1 MKKRSGVDIPPSA
14 SEHER
19 VSLAIAKDWRH
30 VELSSQSI
38 RSISDIDKRY
48 LRVPNCRMA
57 GLRRTHSIPGS
68 GGFRS
73 QDYLQASS
81 RKAVMVDRWGSE
93 DKYSDGESQT
103 LTQLSSQRTQ
113 PIAQSNHFK
122 NILATQRHGE
132 IISHLKQF
140 LTTMSE
146 CSKIQ
151 SVTTLECQERL
162 DLVFEIITKLSTD
175 TRRQEIAQKDQL
187 RNLEREVSNAR
198 REMKEM
204 SEILRNKYTD
214 NTRRKEEDTSEEFCE
229 PVYARGGMH
238 EPDEG
243 ICVAEYLHEV
253 RQKRLRLDEMDST
266 PYKRCQLSKHLTTSD
281 IRSMEGSDGYDDLFS
296 DKGDS
301 YQNRSDHSQ
310 QKKQRRNQISRRF
323 EDSVKSA
330 GILYE
335 PVAQHMQRDW
345 LRSER
350 ETTIVAV
357 SNYEQASPQSSCG
370 SLTVSANRGH
380 LVKPDRKRE
389 HKPFQ
394 WGWERKDDV
403 ELEIEV
409 IGVKRAREN
418 GRDLRPSYTQPLD
431 ESTRGT
437 KSYSIYDN
445 GKAASYARSSSSG
458 APQQT
463 PTISYIRSNDRR
475 C

>member
-1 MKKRSGVDIPPSA
+1 
-14 SEHER
+14 
-19 VSLAIAKDWRH
+19 
-30 VELSSQSI
+30 
-38 RSISDIDKRY
+38 
-48 LRVPNCRMA
+48 MA
-57 GLRRTHSIPGS
+57 ALRRTHSIPVS

-73 QDYLQASS
+73 QDYQQASS

-146 CSKIQ
+146 CSKVQ

-162 DLVFEIITKLSTD
+162 DLVFEIMTKLSTD
-175 TRRQEIAQKDQL
+175 ARRQEIAQKDQL

-204 SEILRNKYTD
+204 SEILCNKYTD
-214 NTRRKEEDTSEEFCE
+214 HARRKEEDISEEFCE

-266 PYKRCQLSKHLTTSD
+266 SYKRCQLRKHLTTSD
-281 IRSMEGSDGYDDLFS
+281 MRSIEGSDGYDDLFS
-296 DKGDS
+296 DNGDS
-301 YQNRSDHSQ
+301 HQDRSDHSQ
-310 QKKQRRNQISRRF
+310 QKKQHGNQISRRF
-323 EDSVKSA
+323 EDSVKTASV
-330 GILYE
+330 LYE
-335 PVAQHMQRDW
+335 PVSQHKRTDW

-357 SNYEQASPQSSCG
+357 SNYEHASPQRSCR
-370 SLTVSANRGH
+370 SHTVSANRGH

-389 HKPFQ
+389 HKPFK
-394 WGWERKDDV
+394 WGWERKDDI

-409 IGVKRAREN
+409 KGVKRAREN
-418 GRDLRPSYTQPLD
+418 RRDVRASTWQPLD
-431 ESTRGT
+431 KSSVKGNFGQTRCT
-437 KSYSIYDN
+437 KSFSIFDD
-445 GKAASYARSSSSG
+445 GKAASYARSCSSG

-463 PTISYIRSNDRR
+463 PTISNIRSDDRH

>member
-1 MKKRSGVDIPPSA
+1 
-14 SEHER
+14 
-19 VSLAIAKDWRH
+19 
-30 VELSSQSI
+30 
-38 RSISDIDKRY
+38 
-48 LRVPNCRMA
+48 MA
-57 GLRRTHSIPGS
+57 GLRWTHSIPVS

-73 QDYLQASS
+73 QDYQQASS

-113 PIAQSNHFK
+113 PIAHSNHFK

-162 DLVFEIITKLSTD
+162 DLVFEIMTKLSTD
-175 TRRQEIAQKDQL
+175 ARRQEIAQKDQL

-214 NTRRKEEDTSEEFCE
+214 RTRRKEEDTSEEFCE

-253 RQKRLRLDEMDST
+253 RQKRLRLDEMDSAS
-266 PYKRCQLSKHLTTSD
+266 YKRCQLRKHLTTSD
-281 IRSMEGSDGYDDLFS
+281 VRSIEGSDGYDDLFS
-296 DKGDS
+296 DNGDS
-301 YQNRSDHSQ
+301 YQNISDHSQ
-310 QKKQRRNQISRRF
+310 QKKQHGNQISRRF
-323 EDSVKSA
+323 EDSVKTAS
-330 GILYE
+330 ILYE
-335 PVAQHMQRDW
+335 PVSQHMRTDW

-350 ETTIVAV
+350 ETTIV
-357 SNYEQASPQSSCG
+357 SNYEHASPQRSCSSR
-370 SLTVSANRGH
+370 TVSANRGN

-389 HKPFQ
+389 HKPFK
-394 WGWERKDDV
+394 WGWERKDDI

-418 GRDLRPSYTQPLD
+418 GRDVRASTAQPLD
-431 ESTRGT
+431 KSSVKGNFGQTRCT
-437 KSYSIYDN
+437 KSFSIFDD

-463 PTISYIRSNDRR
+463 SAISYIRSNDRR
-475 C
+475 Y